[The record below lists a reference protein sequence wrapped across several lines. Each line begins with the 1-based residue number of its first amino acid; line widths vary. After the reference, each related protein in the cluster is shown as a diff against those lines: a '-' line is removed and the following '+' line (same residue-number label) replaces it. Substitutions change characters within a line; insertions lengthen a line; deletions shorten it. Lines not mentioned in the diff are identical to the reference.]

1 SLWSD
6 PHRAPPP
13 FPTRRSSDLL
23 AGLRVVDASRV
34 LAGPFA
40 GQILGDHGAEV
51 VKVEGPEGD
60 ECRGFGPPFVN
71 SSSAYFNAVNR
82 NKRSMVLDLGTEQDR
97 ERLFELLENADVLL
111 ENFKLS
117 TLQSW
122 GIPDAMWFTKRFP
135 RLIHCRITGFG
146 DEGPYGGL
154 PGYDAAVQA
163 MAGVLSING
172 EMGGTPVRLGV
183 PIVDLTTGMNAAMAV
198 LLALQARSRTGR
210 GQMADVSLYDSAV

>member
-82 NKRSMVLDLGTEQDR
+82 NKRDR
-97 ERLFELLENADVLL
+97 KSTRLNSSHV
-111 ENFKLS
+111 KIS
-117 TLQSW
+117 
-122 GIPDAMWFTKRFP
+122 
-135 RLIHCRITGFG
+135 
-146 DEGPYGGL
+146 Y
-154 PGYDAAVQA
+154 AVFC
-163 MAGVLSING
+163 
-172 EMGGTPVRLGV
+172 
-183 PIVDLTTGMNAAMAV
+183 
-198 LLALQARSRTGR
+198 
-210 GQMADVSLYDSAV
+210 